1 MRAVNTVGRG
11 DWSEAISCTTIDAM
25 RPGAVD
31 ALSFKLPATYDES
44 INPSSGRIMFKWNEP
59 TDRGDVF
66 GNIMEGRTPEQK
78 ADLSRKI
85 VSKLNQLFPE
95 VPIISMNIRDLEKSS
110 YINKT
115 ML

>member
-1 MRAVNTVGRG
+1 MPHFTVDCSENILELKDPKEILDEVFESAFSTGLFSRDAIKVRLNPFKHSLVLGG
-11 DWSEAISCTTIDAM
+11 DLDFIH
-25 RPGAVD
+25 
-31 ALSFKLPATYDES
+31 
-44 INPSSGRIMFKWNEP
+44 
-59 TDRGDVF
+59 VF
-66 GNIMEGRTPEQK
+66 GNIMEGRTTEQK

>member
-1 MRAVNTVGRG
+1 MPHFIVDCSENILELKDPKEILDEVFESAFSTGLFSRDAIKVRLNHFKHSLVLGG
-11 DWSEAISCTTIDAM
+11 DLDFIH
-25 RPGAVD
+25 
-31 ALSFKLPATYDES
+31 
-44 INPSSGRIMFKWNEP
+44 
-59 TDRGDVF
+59 VF
-66 GNIMEGRTPEQK
+66 GNIMEGRTTEQK

>member
-1 MRAVNTVGRG
+1 MPHFTVDCSENILELKDPKEILDEVFESAFSTGLFSRDAIKVRLNPFKHSLVSGG
-11 DWSEAISCTTIDAM
+11 DLDFIH
-25 RPGAVD
+25 
-31 ALSFKLPATYDES
+31 
-44 INPSSGRIMFKWNEP
+44 
-59 TDRGDVF
+59 VF

>member
-1 MRAVNTVGRG
+1 MPHFIV
-11 DWSEAISCTTIDAM
+11 DCSENILELKDPKEI
-25 RPGAVD
+25 
-31 ALSFKLPATYDES
+31 LDEVFES
-44 INPSSGRIMFKWNEP
+44 AFSSGLFSRDAIKVRLNPFKHSLVLG
-59 TDRGDVF
+59 GDLDFIHVF
-66 GNIMEGRTPEQK
+66 GNIMEGRTLEQK